1 MRATPPPF
9 SCGRHGRTL
18 KVVGS
23 GMAIMSDSS
32 MALKPVIELP
42 SKPMPPS
49 NASSSSPALMRE
61 RLQLAQDVREPEAD
75 EADAALLDER
85 LDVVLG
91 LRAVVVGHGAGD

>member
-1 MRATPPPF
+1 MRATPPP
-9 SCGRHGRTL
+9 SSSGRQGSTL

-49 NASSSSPALMRE
+49 KASSSSAALMLNDFSWPRMSVNQ
-61 RLQLAQDVREPEAD
+61 RRMKRMPRSWTS
-75 EADAALLDER
+75 ALTSSWVCGR
-85 LDVVLG
+85 SS
-91 LRAVVVGHGAGD
+91 